1 MVVNK
6 VESHICSVKQSL
18 IGLHKEVMSLSTL
31 HTPSRD
37 DDQQIVVSSTGEIF
51 FSSVPNGVFN
61 LISSSTELKDF
72 AKLHS
77 VIHFNKQCN
86 AHWEHNLRPD
96 VHNSKPLLDVFTS
109 KEALRWTLLVR
120 NIDAVTKPST
130 RPIVIALFNPAK
142 LKS

>member
-1 MVVNK
+1 MVNK

-37 DDQQIVVSSTGEIF
+37 DDQQIVVSSTGEIS

-86 AHWEHNLRPD
+86 AHWEDNRRQYAHH
-96 VHNSKPLLDVFTS
+96 VEPLLDVLTS
-109 KEALRWTLLVR
+109 IEALRWVLLVR
-120 NIDAVTKPST
+120 N
-130 RPIVIALFNPAK
+130 
-142 LKS
+142 